1 MANQFLVSVAD
12 VVLRDPSTKQAIA
25 HGTTNI
31 MSSLT
36 QTMAKTDVR
45 GGINNALLYSY
56 FHDRA
61 ISFKIEMATFNEYVL
76 ALNNGATIL
85 NGSVTVVNTDC
96 LVLSSGSGTL
106 SKTPTSSVTVFFDNG
121 ASQLVTAVGKN
132 IYVAGGGALKVDCVY
147 EYTTTADQITAGAT
161 TPPSIVDLTLTA
173 EVRDASHSTVVTYF
187 QVNVPQ
193 FAVSG
198 NYTLS
203 LNANAV
209 SNQTLDGEALV
220 TFSSDCTTGNYYY
233 KATYIDNT
241 GAANAPVTW
250 IAANPD
256 PMVISVASGLPTTRQ
271 INVSG
276 YRGQQFGVLPLTT
289 SSSFVKSNGTSGS
302 QNITVNS
309 AGLVT
314 AGSATGSGVQVYITA
329 TYYDVTSGSLS
340 DTVTVNVTA

>member
-1 MANQFLVSVAD
+1 MANQFLVSVAE
-12 VVLRDPSTKQAIA
+12 VVLRDSSTHQAIA
-25 HGTTNI
+25 HGTTNV
-31 MSSLT
+31 MTSLT

-45 GGINNALLYSY
+45 GGINNALLYAY

-61 ISFKIEMATFNEYVL
+61 INFKIEMATFNEYVL

-85 NGSVTVVNTDC
+85 NGSVTVVATDC
-96 LVLSSGSGTL
+96 VVLASGSGVL
-106 SKTPTSSVTVFFDNG
+106 SKTPTSNVTVFFDNG
-121 ASQLVTAVGKN
+121 ASQLVTAIGKN
-132 IYVAGGGALKVDCVY
+132 IYISGGASSKVDCVY
-147 EYTTTADQITAGAT
+147 EYSTTADQITAGAT

-187 QVNVPQ
+187 QLNVPQ

-233 KATYIDNT
+233 KATFIDNT
-241 GAANAPVTW
+241 GTSTPVTW

-256 PMVISVASGLPTTRQ
+256 PMSISIAAGLPTTRQ
-271 INVSG
+271 ISVSG
-276 YRGQQFGVLPLTT
+276 YRGQLYGVLPVTT
-289 SSSFVKSNGTSGS
+289 SSSYVKTTGTSGS
-302 QNITVNS
+302 QNISVS
-309 AGLVT
+309 ATGLVT
-314 AGSATGSGVQVYITA
+314 AGSATGSGVNVWITA
-329 TYYDVTSGSLS
+329 TYYDPTSGSLS
-340 DTVTVNVTA
+340 DTVSVVTTA